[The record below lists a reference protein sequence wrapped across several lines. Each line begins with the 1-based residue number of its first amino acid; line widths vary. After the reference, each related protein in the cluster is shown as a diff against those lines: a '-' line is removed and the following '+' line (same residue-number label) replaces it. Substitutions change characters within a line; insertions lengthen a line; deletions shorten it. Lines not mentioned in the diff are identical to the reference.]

1 VKRYSVDEVAW
12 LIRVQ
17 ILSGMLLDAL
27 AAAPAADA
35 SLNGGER
42 ERLMTSLRA
51 LKDGVDRRLDALAPE
66 AEPAS

>member
-1 VKRYSVDEVAW
+1 MAW

-27 AAAPAADA
+27 AAAPPSEARLD
-35 SLNGGER
+35 GGER
-42 ERLMTSLRA
+42 ERLVTALRT
-51 LKDGVDRRLDALAPE
+51 LKEDTDRRLATLATE